1 MSQLIKRSEIARELR
16 EYLEQQRDIG
26 HDWVVYNTDNPIGT
40 KYDLN
45 CFPEE
50 EEALSFAREYQQIF
64 NWHEAVPIGDLLSD
78 LKKLEQVIEKTIG
91 NNTDLTLNKN
101 DMNLNNLENL
111 REEMKNLG
119 FRDKLIEKMEENM
132 RKDVPE
138 FTLNDTRPA
147 TKGQVD
153 LTLHFKQSTQSDFYY
168 FNKFTV
174 NHNQGKPLEEGQH
187 YMVITKNDQGKNMVK
202 KLENVT
208 EAIAFF
214 KEQKGD
220 SELAV
225 GKDAANKMMVANMEK
240 GKVNYVSKD
249 FNRTFYAAPVNQ
261 TIWLERGK
269 GFTAEQAA
277 NLIQGRSV
285 YRDDMMNMGGETYK
299 AWIKLD
305 FDKGKDRFQ
314 NYSTNQYHDPSY
326 GFDISKVLDKFN
338 IKELQDPAKREL
350 LESSLKNGNRPLVT
364 TVKEGQEVKV
374 FLEAVPRYSQLNMFA
389 ENGKPEKREQFLKE
403 PNLSSGLENTKGKE
417 KELTESQGIRR

>member
-1 MSQLIKRSEIARELR
+1 
-16 EYLEQQRDIG
+16 
-26 HDWVVYNTDNPIGT
+26 
-40 KYDLN
+40 
-45 CFPEE
+45 
-50 EEALSFAREYQQIF
+50 
-64 NWHEAVPIGDLLSD
+64 
-78 LKKLEQVIEKTIG
+78 
-91 NNTDLTLNKN
+91 
-101 DMNLNNLENL
+101 MNLNNLENL

-119 FRDKLIEKMEENM
+119 FRDKLIDKMEEHIK
-132 RKDVPE
+132 KDVPE

-153 LTLHFKQSTQSDFYY
+153 LALHFKQSGQSDFYY

-174 NHNQGKPLEEGQH
+174 SHNQGKPLEEGQQ

-202 KLENVT
+202 KLENAT
-208 EAIAFF
+208 DAITFF

-225 GKDAANKMMVANMEK
+225 GKDAANKVMIANMEN
-240 GKVNYVSKD
+240 GKINYVAKD
-249 FNRTFYAAPVNQ
+249 FNRTFYATPVNQ
-261 TIWLERGK
+261 TIWLERGR

-299 AWIKLD
+299 AWVKLD
-305 FDKGKDRFQ
+305 FEKGKDRFQ

-338 IKELQDPAKREL
+338 IKELQDPAKKEL
-350 LESSLKNGNRPLVT
+350 LESSLRNGNRPLVT

-374 FLEAVPRYSQLNMFA
+374 FLEAVPRYSQLNMYA

-403 PNLSSGLENTKGKE
+403 STLSTRLDNSKGRE
-417 KELTESQGIRR
+417 KELNESQGIRR